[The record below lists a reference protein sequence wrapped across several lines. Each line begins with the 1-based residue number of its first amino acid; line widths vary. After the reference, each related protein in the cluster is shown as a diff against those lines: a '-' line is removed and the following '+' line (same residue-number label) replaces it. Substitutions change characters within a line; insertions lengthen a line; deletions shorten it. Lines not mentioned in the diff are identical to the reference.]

1 MIPACITNQD
11 AMTEELLSRT
21 ANDRSSPYSALLR
34 DGHEH
39 DFARGA
45 VAFDKVACNDLAFGA
60 TIANNQI
67 ARHVADPHGVQR
79 RRVASPRRTSTA
91 SAWILSRFASD
102 EARETEPKRAS
113 VRQLQEATGDLRGGG
128 VEVGRGDDVD
138 FGQEGEGE
146 GGGVTE
152 ADDREALVCS

>member
-1 MIPACITNQD
+1 MSQI
-11 AMTEELLSRT
+11 RT
-21 ANDRSSPYSALLR
+21 AFKGVVSRRHAARS
-34 DGHEH
+34 
-39 DFARGA
+39 
-45 VAFDKVACNDLAFGA
+45 
-60 TIANNQI
+60 
-67 ARHVADPHGVQR
+67 
-79 RRVASPRRTSTA
+79 RTSTA